1 METSRTNRRSFIKSL
16 GLTAA
21 AAATGLGGITAAANV
36 TISRGKIPVGI
47 SKRDAVLRML
57 DPTVKQD
64 YIPAGFFIHFDQDFK
79 WGQAAIQK
87 HLEFFNSTDMDIVKI
102 QYENTFPVLDYIKK
116 PSDWKK
122 MPLYTRDFYVKQLEV
137 VKGLVSEM
145 RNEAIVIVTLY
156 SPFMCAGHTT
166 SDDMI
171 TEHLKQ
177 DPESV
182 RAGMEIITE
191 SVTIFARECI
201 KLGADG
207 FLSCTQGAESHRF
220 GNQDIFKEYIKPY
233 DLALFNEVHDYCN
246 FNILHICDYWGD
258 YEDLEA
264 FSDYPGHVVNCS
276 QKLGSSI
283 IETEKFYEMFDRP
296 FMGGI
301 NKRGIIVDGS
311 KAQIEASVKKIL
323 HNAPEKFML
332 GASCTLPGDIKWE
345 NIRTAID
352 VAHKYKG

>member
-1 METSRTNRRSFIKSL
+1 MKTGTNRRNFLKSM

-21 AAATGLGGITAAANV
+21 AAVTGIGGITVAANPS
-36 TISRGKIPVGI
+36 ISKGTLPKGI
-47 SKRDAVLRML
+47 NKRDAVLRML
-57 DPTVKQD
+57 DPNVRQD
-64 YIPAGFFIHFDQDFK
+64 YIPAGFFIHFDQDSK
-79 WGQAAIQK
+79 WGQAAINK
-87 HLEFFNSTDMDIVKI
+87 HLEFFHKTDMDIVKI
-102 QYENTFPVLDYIKK
+102 QYENIFPVLNEIKK

-122 MPLYTRDFYVKQLEV
+122 MPRYGKDFYAKQLEV
-137 VKGLVSEM
+137 VEGLVKEM

-182 RAGMEIITE
+182 IAGMEIITE
-191 SVTIFARECI
+191 SLTFFARECI

-207 FLSCTQGAESHRF
+207 FLACTQGAESHRF
-220 GNQDIFKEYIKPY
+220 GNQDVFNKYIKPY

-258 YEDLEA
+258 YNDLAA
-264 FSDYPGHVVNCS
+264 FSEYPGHVVNCS
-276 QKLGSSI
+276 QKLGSEI
-283 IETEKFYEMFDRP
+283 IETEKFFDMFDRP

-311 KAQIEASVKKIL
+311 QQEIEAKVKEVL
-323 HNAPEKFML
+323 DNAPGKFML

-352 VAHKYKG
+352 MAHNYKA